1 MTIKRGDCAP
11 TACHVHLTQPQKALI
26 FTQEG
31 TDDLQPD
38 TLSPQDRFLI
48 LYQADDTIP
57 YELCKN
63 GEIT

>member
-1 MTIKRGDCAP
+1 MTIKMGDCAP
-11 TACHVHLTQPQKALI
+11 TACHVHLTQPQKALM

-38 TLSPQDRFLI
+38 TLSPSGPVPDPVSRQR
-48 LYQADDTIP
+48 YRSP
-57 YELCKN
+57 CVGN